1 MKHVPQTPWTDEER
15 AMLRR
20 LRQNGL
26 GATRIGLMMGRSK
39 HSVDK
44 QLRYLALNVPQAP
57 GPASPKVPERPSHDA
72 GGGIR
77 AGKTTLPPLPSL
89 AEGQDLVPE

>member
-1 MKHVPQTPWTDEER
+1 MKGVVATPWTDEER

-20 LRQNGL
+20 LRANGL

-39 HSVDK
+39 NSVDK
-44 QLRYLALNVPQAP
+44 QLRCLALNVPQAP
-57 GPASPKVPERPSHDA
+57 KRPSHDA

-89 AEGQDLVPE
+89 ADGQDLVPE

>member
-1 MKHVPQTPWTDEER
+1 VKHIQQTPWTDEER

-26 GATRIGLMMGRSK
+26 GATRIGVMMGRSK
-39 HSVDK
+39 SSVEK
-44 QLRYLALNVPQAP
+44 QLRYLALNQTAPRPQAP
-57 GPASPKVPERPSHDA
+57 KRPSHDA

-77 AGKTTLPPLPSL
+77 AGRTTLPPLPSL
-89 AEGQDLVPE
+89 QD

>member
-1 MKHVPQTPWTDEER
+1 MKHTQQTPWTDEER

-26 GATRIGLMMGRSK
+26 GATRIGIMMGRSK
-39 HSVDK
+39 NSVDK
-44 QLRYLALNVPQAP
+44 QLRYLALNPRPQAP
-57 GPASPKVPERPSHDA
+57 KRPLHDA

-77 AGKTTLPPLPSL
+77 AGRTTLPPLPSL
-89 AEGQDLVPE
+89 TEGQDPPHR

>member
-1 MKHVPQTPWTDEER
+1 MRGVVQTPWTDEER
-15 AMLRR
+15 ALLRR
-20 LRQNGL
+20 LRANGV
-26 GATRIGLMMGRSK
+26 GATRIGVMMGRSK

-44 QLRYLALNVPQAP
+44 QLRYLALNTPQAP
-57 GPASPKVPERPSHDA
+57 KRPSHDA

-89 AEGQDLVPE
+89 QD

>member
-1 MKHVPQTPWTDEER
+1 MKHVTQTPWTDEER

-57 GPASPKVPERPSHDA
+57 RPSKPPGQHDA

-89 AEGQDLVPE
+89 KATQA

>member
-1 MKHVPQTPWTDEER
+1 MKGVVQTPWTDEER

-26 GATRIGLMMGRSK
+26 GATRIGVMMGRSK
-39 HSVDK
+39 NSVEK
-44 QLRYLALNVPQAP
+44 QLRYLALNQ
-57 GPASPKVPERPSHDA
+57 PAQQPKPKGSHDA

-77 AGKTTLPPLPSL
+77 AGRTTLPLLPSL
-89 AEGQDLVPE
+89 QD